1 MVRTG
6 RLSRRTVLRGM
17 GAAIALPWLEAMA
30 PITARA
36 RGPEARLPIPRR
48 AAFLYVPNGV
58 HTPDWTP
65 AKTGDGFTFTPIL
78 RALGAIPGRL
88 ARALRAV
95 AE

>member
-36 RGPEARLPIPRR
+36 RGPEASADPQTGRVLVRPQRRPYARLDAGKDRR
-48 AAFLYVPNGV
+48 RLHLHADSPGA
-58 HTPDWTP
+58 
-65 AKTGDGFTFTPIL
+65 
-78 RALGAIPGRL
+78 GAIPGRL